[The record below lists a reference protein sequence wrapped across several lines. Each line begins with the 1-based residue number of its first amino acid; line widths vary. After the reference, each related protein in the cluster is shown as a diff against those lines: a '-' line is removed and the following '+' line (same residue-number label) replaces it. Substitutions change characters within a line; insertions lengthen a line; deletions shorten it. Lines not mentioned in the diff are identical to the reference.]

1 MKYTISYNHPEKHFI
16 DFELSIS
23 VLKKESLVLQLP
35 SWRPGRYELGN
46 FAKNIKDFK
55 ILDSHNNLVSF
66 NKKNKD
72 SWEVNTAKYTEII
85 VKYSYY
91 AAELNAGSTFLNE
104 DQLYINPVNCMMY
117 VEGESDLEY
126 EISFSID
133 NDMDLFTSLAKQ
145 SKHVLKA
152 KSFDELADSPVI
164 ASNSLQYK
172 KREISGVD
180 FHFCFQGEIKLD
192 WNKVFNDF
200 EKFIEYQITQF
211 GSFPHQEFYFLFQ
224 ITPYKSYH
232 GVEHHKS
239 TVILLGSSYDVFGKL
254 YNEFLGVSS
263 HELYHVWNI
272 KSIRPTQMHPYEFS
286 KENYTHLGYVAE
298 GVTTYMGDRMLYESG
313 VFSKED
319 YFKELK
325 TLLIRHFHNDGR
337 HHYSVAES
345 SWDTWLDGYVAGVP
359 GRKVSI
365 YVEGALIAMI
375 CDAKIRKQT
384 NHEKSLHDVMKE
396 LYSGSNVE
404 TNYDKE
410 SYKNNLEKIS
420 GIDFTDVFN
429 DLIYGTKDFTKYLK
443 KAFNVFGW
451 DYTNIPSQKLA
462 NRYGLKTL
470 FKDGNL
476 LVVSVLEDSSA
487 YLSALA
493 KDDKLIAVNGFTIN
507 NDLESWLKYFSED
520 DLVLLIE
527 RESKLKE
534 IKLGKINDFQYYNYE
549 IKEL

>member
-1 MKYTISYNHPEKHFI
+1 MKYTISYNYPEKHFI
-16 DFELSIS
+16 DFKLSIS
-23 VLKKESLVLQLP
+23 VFKKECLVLQLP

-72 SWEVNTAKYTEII
+72 SWEVNTAKYAEII

-180 FHFCFQGEIKLD
+180 FHFCFQGEIKVA

-200 EKFIEYQITQF
+200 EKFIKYQITQF
-211 GSFPHQEFYFLFQ
+211 GSFPHEEFYFLFQ

-286 KENYTHLGYVAE
+286 KENFTHLGYVAE

-384 NHEKSLHDVMKE
+384 YHEKSLHDVMKE

-451 DYTNIPSQKLA
+451 DYTNIPSKKLA

-493 KDDKLIAVNGFTIN
+493 KDDNLIAVNGFTIN